1 MNKVNKSLVL
11 KACLL
16 IVALVALCIPYIK
29 YLAKPVKKS
38 TLYGAFDIHKNP
50 ELSIDNWLEGTYQKA
65 FDQFYNQNFC
75 LNSFYIKLNNQ
86 FFYSIFQESATKTI
100 VAGKDNY
107 LFEKKY
113 IDSYLGN
120 DFKGEAALDSI
131 IKNLKSVQTF
141 LETNNAEFVLLLAP
155 NKARVFPQY
164 FPYKYRHV
172 KPGRTNYDYFINA
185 LKNNNINHIDF
196 NTWIE
201 SLKVSDELRF
211 TKYSTHWSVYSG
223 VLASDSLFKYIAYK
237 KGISNK
243 VIIFDSI
250 TYTNQYRESDN
261 DLAWGLNLNWDL
273 PALKY
278 CYPTFHIKE
287 DSAFKNIKWLGIGDS
302 FYWYTYNII
311 IDKKVFNN
319 HSFWYYSKLLYPE
332 STIKETPVTTE
343 LISAAMKK
351 NDVVVMVISEPN
363 LHEIPYG
370 INTII
375 K

>member
-11 KACLL
+11 KASLL
-16 IVALVALCIPYIK
+16 ILALISLCIPYLK
-29 YLAKPVKKS
+29 YLAKPVEKS
-38 TLYGAFDIHKNP
+38 TLYGSFDIHKKSN
-50 ELSIDNWLEGTYQKA
+50 LSIDNWLEGTYQKA

-86 FFYSIFQESATKTI
+86 LFYSIFQESATKTI

-120 DFKGEAALDSI
+120 DFKGEAALDSV
-131 IKNLKSVQTF
+131 IKNLKSVQTY
-141 LETNNAEFVLLLAP
+141 LEANNSEFVLLLAP
-155 NKARVFPQY
+155 NKARVFHEY

-185 LKNNNINHIDF
+185 LKKNNIHHIDF

-201 SLKVSDELRF
+201 SLKVSDELLF
-211 TKYSTHWSVYSG
+211 SKYGTHWSAYSS
-223 VLASDSLFKYIAYK
+223 VLATDSLFKYIAYK
-237 KGISNK
+237 KGLSK
-243 VIIFDSI
+243 DFVVLDSL
-250 TYTNQYRESDN
+250 TYTTEFRELDN
-261 DLAWGLNLNWDL
+261 DLAWGLNLNWEL
-273 PALKY
+273 PDIQY
-278 CYPTFHIKE
+278 CYPTYHIKE
-287 DSAFKNIKWLGIGDS
+287 DLRFKKIKWLAIGDS
-302 FYWYTYNII
+302 FYWNIYNII
-311 IDKKVFNN
+311 NNKKVFNN
-319 HSFWYYSKLLYPE
+319 HSFWYYNKLLYPQ
-332 STIKETPVTTE
+332 STIKETPINKE
-343 LISAAMKK
+343 FIAANMKK
-351 NDVVVMVISEPN
+351 NDVVVMIISEPN